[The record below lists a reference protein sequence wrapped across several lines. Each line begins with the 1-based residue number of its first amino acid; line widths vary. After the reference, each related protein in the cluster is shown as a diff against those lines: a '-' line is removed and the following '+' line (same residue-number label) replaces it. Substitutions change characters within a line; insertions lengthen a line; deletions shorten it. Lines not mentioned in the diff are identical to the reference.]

1 MRFYI
6 LDDLVDPLTRGNLR
20 IESAEVVE
28 RPGPPVEPC
37 RHWCGF
43 RNTTPASVAPADCGA
58 CRNSWVTS
66 GVLEA
71 GGVRYPITDGIPRL
85 IADAAAIDE
94 DTQESFGYEWQHF
107 DRVLDDYDEEA
118 GNYFGVVPQG
128 VTQDSVVLDAGC
140 GMGRWA
146 RHAASLGVR
155 RLYAVDFSRAIGRAA
170 ATLSGTAHAHCVQA
184 DLCRLPFRDGTFDF
198 TYCLGV
204 LHHLED
210 PDAGMASLNRVT
222 RADGELLIYLYYALD
237 NRPRAHRWL
246 LAAVTA
252 ARRLT
257 SRLPKPV
264 MHRLAW
270 LIAILVYW
278 PLARLAGVLDR
289 LGLGGAAH
297 QVPLSHYRSYSL
309 QFMAGDA
316 FDRFAT
322 PIEKRYSRA
331 EITEW
336 LARYGRDA
344 TFSSHTPYWVTLATP
359 RN

>member
-1 MRFYI
+1 VTTGA
-6 LDDLVDPLTRGNLR
+6 LVADG
-20 IESAEVVE
+20 E
-28 RPGPPVEPC
+28 RY
-37 RHWCGF
+37 
-43 RNTTPASVAPADCGA
+43 A
-58 CRNSWVTS
+58 
-66 GVLEA
+66 
-71 GGVRYPITDGIPRL
+71 ITDGIPRM
-85 IADAAAIDE
+85 IADANAIDE

-118 GNYFGVVPQG
+118 GNYFGVVPRET
-128 VTQDSVVLDAGC
+128 TQDAVVLDAGC

-155 RLYAVDFSRAIGRAA
+155 RLYAVDFSRAIDRAA
-170 ATLSGTAHAHCVQA
+170 RTLEDTGHAHCVQA
-184 DLCRLPFRDGTFDF
+184 DLCRLPFREATFDF

-222 RADGELLIYLYYALD
+222 RAQGDLLVYLYYALD

-252 ARRLT
+252 VRRLT

-270 LIAILVYW
+270 VIAVLVYL
-278 PLARLAGVLDR
+278 PLARLARLLER
-289 LGLGGAAH
+289 LGMVGAAH

-322 PIEKRYSRA
+322 PIEQRYSRA
-331 EITEW
+331 EIAAW

-344 TFSSHTPYWVTLATP
+344 TFSNHTPYWVTLATP
-359 RN
+359 RS

>member
-1 MRFYI
+1 MRFYV
-6 LDDLVDPLTRGNLR
+6 LDDLVDPATRENLR
-20 IESAEVVE
+20 VEHAEVVD

-43 RNTTPASVAPADCGA
+43 RGAPPASVSPSDCLT
-58 CRNSWVTS
+58 CRNSWVTT
-66 GVLEA
+66 GELVA
-71 GGVRYPITDGIPRL
+71 GARSYGITDGIPRL
-85 IADAAAIDE
+85 IVEGHAIDE
-94 DTQESFGYEWQHF
+94 GTQDSFAYEWQHF
-107 DRVLDDYDEEA
+107 DRVLGDYDEEA
-118 GNYFGVVPQG
+118 GNYFSVVPAEI
-128 VTQDSVVLDAGC
+128 TQDAVVLDAGC

-155 RLYAVDFSRAIGRAA
+155 RLYAVDFSRAIDQASR
-170 ATLSGTAHAHCVQA
+170 TLEEAGHAHCVQA

-204 LHHLED
+204 LHHLQD
-210 PDAGMASLNRVT
+210 PDVGMSSLNRVT
-222 RADGELLIYLYYALD
+222 RADGALLVYLYYALD

-257 SRLPKPV
+257 SRLPKPI
-264 MHRLAW
+264 MYRLAW
-270 LIAILVYW
+270 VIAVLVYL
-278 PLARLAGVLDR
+278 PLARFARLLER
-289 LGLGGAAH
+289 LGWTHAAL

-331 EITEW
+331 EIAAW
-336 LARYGRDA
+336 LSSYGRE
-344 TFSSHTPYWVTLATP
+344 TRFSDRTPFWVTLATP
-359 RN
+359 RS